1 MALITMYRAGS
12 TFTGEIFNQNP
23 DVFYHFEPLI
33 LFGGEQVEMYTNI
46 SIINTDNKFDWA

>member
-1 MALITMYRAGS
+1 MYRAGS

-46 SIINTDNKFDWA
+46 SMINTDNKFDWA